1 MKCIDPKMK
10 KLVSL
15 YHFNLL
21 QEEQKISVEAHLL
34 ECDACFQETYQ
45 LSPAIEN
52 MQEIPECFNDALQP
66 RTIPSIQFGKFL
78 KKVGDIMKKEINS
91 IYLSAL
97 ELWEKPT
104 FKILLPV
111 AVVAIFFFCLLY
123 FPGSMPDSKHGVKDS
138 ASNLSLKLRGMVDGF
153 GTTETLLN
161 QGIKDYQ
168 EKHYKEA
175 IPSLNAYVQRKKN
188 DPYGH
193 FYLGVSLILTEE
205 YKKGINHLITARS
218 LCQKQEKELLL
229 EKCHWYLGSA
239 YQKTND
245 LDKALSELYKV
256 VEIGGDFAEQARNQ
270 ITSINEQKNK

>member
-10 KLVSL
+10 KLVGL
-15 YHFNLL
+15 YQFNLL

-34 ECDACFQETYQ
+34 ECDACFHETYQ

-52 MQEIPECFNDALQP
+52 MQEMPECFNDALQP
-66 RTIPSIQFGKFL
+66 QLTHSIQISKFL
-78 KKVGDIMKKEINS
+78 KKVGDMMKKEIYS
-91 IYLSAL
+91 IYFSAV
-97 ELWEKPT
+97 ELWKKPA
-104 FKILLPV
+104 FKILLP
-111 AVVAIFFFCLLY
+111 ATVVVILLFCILY
-123 FPGSMPDSKHGVKDS
+123 IPGSKPYSNHAIKDN
-138 ASNLSLKLRGMVDGF
+138 ASYLSLKLRGLADGF

-175 IPSLNAYVQRKKN
+175 IPSLNAYLQRKKN

-193 FYLGVSLILTEE
+193 FYLGVSLVLTEE
-205 YKKGINHLITARS
+205 YKKGIDHLITARS

-229 EKCHWYLGSA
+229 EKCYWYLGSA
-239 YQKTND
+239 YLKLND

-270 ITSINEQKNK
+270 ITAINTQREK